1 MKDSLPARPA
11 PSVWRRLFLLLACV
25 AGGLVVGFAGLRM
38 TGSSAWFL
46 AVPVFVAAAWLWV
59 ANPED
64 CAPCRGPG
72 APGR

>member
-1 MKDSLPARPA
+1 MKESLPPQAA
-11 PSVWRRLFLLLACV
+11 HSVWRRLFLLLGCV
-25 AGGLVVGFAGLRM
+25 AGGLVVGVGGLRM

-64 CAPCRGPG
+64 CASCRAPG
-72 APGR
+72 APHR